1 MSQPGFDTVKS
12 YDETGDKSVIFNYI
26 KSLNDKKS
34 SFIVIDDDLAEDGQS
49 FLRNLNGHN
58 DVYLFVFN
66 NWEEKNNDKNNS
78 LLMACNSYDDHCIVH
93 TRSKGLRGIDFKLK
107 KTPHVILIK
116 DPESIQEME

>member
-1 MSQPGFDTVKS
+1 MSQPVFDTVKS
-12 YDETGDKSVIFNYI
+12 YDENGDKSVIFNYI
-26 KSLNDKKS
+26 KSLNNKKC
-34 SFIVIDDDLAEDGQS
+34 SFIVIDDDLAEDGES

-66 NWEEKNNDKNNS
+66 NWTEENNDKNNS
-78 LLMACNSYDDHCIVH
+78 LLMACNSYDGHCIVH